1 MGRVEMKTRITRRR
15 ATLAL
20 ALAVAAAAIAIPAV
34 VGLASA
40 SNERSQA
47 AVAASATARYHD
59 VARAEAAGYGLFRDA
74 AGIACIDNPGVG
86 AMGIHYVNGTL
97 VGDGNID
104 ATKPE
109 ALVYAPAAN
118 GKLKLAAL
126 EYIVFVDNWPGGL
139 MSRPSLFGHPFNFT
153 PSPNRYGIPAFYSLH
168 SWIWQPN
175 SAGLLE
181 PWNPRVHC

>member
-1 MGRVEMKTRITRRR
+1 MKTRIRRRR

-20 ALAVAAAAIAIPAV
+20 ALAVGVAGVAIPAV

-40 SNERSQA
+40 GNERSLA
-47 AVAASATARYHD
+47 AVAASATARYHN
-59 VARAEAAGYGLFRDA
+59 VARAEGAGYGLFRDA
-74 AGIACIDNPGVG
+74 AGIACIDNQPVG

-97 VGDGNID
+97 VGDGAID

-109 ALVYAPAAN
+109 ALVYAPSAN

-139 MSRPSLFGHPFNFT
+139 QSRPSLFGREFDLT

-168 SWIWQPN
+168 AWIWQPN

>member
-1 MGRVEMKTRITRRR
+1 MKTGVTRRR
-15 ATLAL
+15 AAL
-20 ALAVAAAAIAIPAV
+20 AFVVAVAAAAMAIPAV

-40 SNERSQA
+40 GNERSAA

-74 AGIACIDNPGVG
+74 AGIACIDKPGVG

-97 VGDGNID
+97 VGDGNVD

-118 GKLKLAAL
+118 GRLKLAAL
-126 EYIVFVDNWPGGL
+126 EYIVFVDAWAGGL
-139 MSRPSLFGHPFNFT
+139 QHRPSLFGREFDLT

-181 PWNPRVHC
+181 PWNPRVDC